1 MSRVTLLLS
10 ALLAL
15 ALASLPLSAG
25 AVTASDVAKRLRDR
39 IVSQWEVQNLEVSVV
54 PYSQA
59 ETDRGR
65 FQSVSVRAE
74 SATRSGLALKPM
86 WVKGTDVI
94 FDLPKLFGP
103 EMSVQ
108 TKYRGATEMYVVMSQ
123 QDLNEGLRM
132 AQKVVPD
139 LAATLQNGQITLTGT
154 YKFVVGNKFRMAG
167 KLTVPDGYKISFVP
181 TSCKVN
187 GIPIPVSGVKILLSK
202 LNPILDLSEVVMKPR
217 ITSITIEEGKIVVK

>member
-1 MSRVTLLLS
+1 MSRTMSLVS
-10 ALLAL
+10 ASLAL

-25 AVTASDVAKRLRDR
+25 AVTAGDVAKRLKDR
-39 IVSQWEVQNLEVSVV
+39 ILSQWQVQNLEILVV

-65 FQSVSVRAE
+65 FQSVSVRAD

-94 FDLPKLFGP
+94 FDLQRLFGP
-103 EMSVQ
+103 EKSVQ
-108 TKYRGATEMYVVMSQ
+108 TKYRGATEMYVVMAEE
-123 QDLNEGLRM
+123 DLNDGLRM

-139 LAATLQNGQITLTGT
+139 LTASLQNGQITLTGT
-154 YKFVVGNKFRMAG
+154 YKFIVGNKFRMSG
-167 KLTVPDGYKISFVP
+167 KLAVPDGYKISFVP

-217 ITSITIEEGKIVVK
+217 ITSITIGNGKIVVK